1 MACYGYDAI
10 AGRVLEPRHTV
21 PATPTG
27 FTGTGNAA
35 SLLIHPSGRFLY
47 VSTRR
52 VQNDHPQAD
61 SIGVFGI
68 GADGALTPLQV
79 WTEGLRFP
87 RALTMAP
94 DGGALY
100 ALNQKGDSILRLRI
114 DAATGRLDSPDVVA
128 QVPTPVCLVF
138 A

>member
-1 MACYGYDAI
+1 M
-10 AGRVLEPRHTV
+10 
-21 PATPTG
+21 
-27 FTGTGNAA
+27 
-35 SLLIHPSGRFLY
+35 
-47 VSTRR
+47 
-52 VQNDHPQAD
+52 
-61 SIGVFGI
+61 FGI